1 MQNPEQTRWSVA
13 QRLEFAADRL
23 FWDGSLQREDLIL
36 RFGLSPAQATA
47 DIARLRERLGPGIV
61 YDVSGRAYV
70 PTDALTDPPTG
81 ATGLLAELRLIAE
94 RIIDRAAGI
103 LASPPPVEVAAAMV
117 RSVDA
122 DVLRSVIRA
131 IRERKVIETTYVS
144 FQRPEVMRR
153 RLSPHALV
161 FDGFRWH
168 ARAHDATDGG
178 FKDFLLSRLSEP
190 AVGGEA
196 VATAETDAAWQAWH
210 LLRIVP
216 HPGLTEH
223 QKRVVMQDYRMSEG
237 KLDLTVRAAV
247 AFYMKRRLGLVD
259 GHEQRPPREQH
270 IVLHSEI
277 IQS

>member
-1 MQNPEQTRWSVA
+1 MHNPEQTRWNVA
-13 QRLEFAADRL
+13 QRLEFAIDRL

-47 DIARLRERLGPGIV
+47 DIARVRERLGPGIA

-81 ATGLLAELRLIAE
+81 AAGVLAELRLIAE
-94 RIIDRAAGI
+94 EIIDRAAGV
-103 LASPPPVEVAAAMV
+103 LASPPPVEVAAALV

-122 DVLRSVIRA
+122 EVLRSVIRA
-131 IRERKVIETTYVS
+131 IREQRAIEATYVS

-178 FKDFLLSRLSEP
+178 FKDFLLSRLSELAICGK
-190 AVGGEA
+190 AV
-196 VATAETDAAWQAWH
+196 VTAEADAAWQARR

-216 HPGLTEH
+216 HPGLTDH
-223 QKRVVMQDYRMSEG
+223 QKRVVMQDYGMSED
-237 KLDLTVRAAV
+237 KLDLSVRSAV
-247 AFYMKRRLGLVD
+247 AFYVKRRLGLVD
-259 GHEQRPPREQH
+259 GHEKRPPREQH
-270 IVLHSEI
+270 IVLESEVY
-277 IQS
+277 QS